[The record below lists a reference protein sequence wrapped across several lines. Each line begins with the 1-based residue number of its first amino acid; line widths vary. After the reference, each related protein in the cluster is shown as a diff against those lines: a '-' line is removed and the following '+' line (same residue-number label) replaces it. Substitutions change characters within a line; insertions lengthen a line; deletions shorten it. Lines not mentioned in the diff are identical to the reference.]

1 MHHNHRCE
9 GRRRQSRARSPKSIP
24 NETTENRVLRLFP
37 RSRPPSE
44 VLSSFRTL
52 QIRRCRATVTVMRAR
67 TGGHPGFENLPN
79 GMLVYWPAVLALVKI
94 RMLSTSILES
104 SVSIHLTDV
113 LIAATRISI
122 SHEFF
127 PRENINRPLR
137 LLVRSEK
144 SVSNL
149 PNLPSSKARPKRFG
163 SVRQYAHIAAYAARF
178 YSGFGYRLRHCD
190 ELGGQSF
197 GDSFWSLM
205 SIVASQVWVEAR
217 SFGTGDSHHLGA
229 RQGQGWTLLACI
241 YIRVERSKNGPKDR
255 A

>member
-1 MHHNHRCE
+1 MHHNHRCG

-127 PRENINRPLR
+127 PRENINRPLW

-149 PNLPSSKARPKRFG
+149 PNLPSSKARQSASVPFANMLTSPPTLHDFIPASAIAYVIVTNSGGNRSATPFG
-163 SVRQYAHIAAYAARF
+163 V
-178 YSGFGYRLRHCD
+178 
-190 ELGGQSF
+190 
-197 GDSFWSLM
+197 
-205 SIVASQVWVEAR
+205 
-217 SFGTGDSHHLGA
+217 
-229 RQGQGWTLLACI
+229 
-241 YIRVERSKNGPKDR
+241 
-255 A
+255 